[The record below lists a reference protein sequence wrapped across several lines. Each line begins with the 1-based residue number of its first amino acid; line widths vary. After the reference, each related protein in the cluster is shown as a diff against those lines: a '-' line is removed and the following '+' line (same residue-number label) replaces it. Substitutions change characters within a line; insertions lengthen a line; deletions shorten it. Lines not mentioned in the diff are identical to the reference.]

1 MFYKNAV
8 IEEGLSS
15 SKIMKCFICGSGSAD
30 KLTQAENQKTMSANN
45 LSAIIDKL
53 TCTHVPFG
61 AIYVLPDGR
70 ILDLTALAL
79 GHEEF
84 FEMTGLTAQTLSVI
98 GWLRANTKVGYAKLP
113 VCPLTAKQMSILE
126 EIKKIVGEGLQ
137 IGR

>member
-1 MFYKNAV
+1 
-8 IEEGLSS
+8 
-15 SKIMKCFICGSGSAD
+15 MKCFICGSGSTD
-30 KLTQAENQKTMSANN
+30 KLPQADNQKTMSANN

-84 FEMTGLTAQTLSVI
+84 FEMTGLTAQTLSGI
-98 GWLRANTKVGYAKLP
+98 YAKLP

-126 EIKKIVGEGLQ
+126 EIKKIVGEDLQ